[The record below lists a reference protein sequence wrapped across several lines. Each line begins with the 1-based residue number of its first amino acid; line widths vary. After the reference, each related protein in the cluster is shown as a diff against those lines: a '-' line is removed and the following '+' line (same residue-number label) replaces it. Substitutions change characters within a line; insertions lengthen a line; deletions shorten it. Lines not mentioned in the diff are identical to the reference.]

1 MSHKNAETR
10 HQKCKLEPESALKA
24 CAVIAAES
32 SQPKV
37 SLQKRKEEAKE
48 TLYLN
53 RI

>member
-10 HQKCKLEPESALKA
+10 HQKCKLQADTAPEA

-32 SQPKV
+32 STTMV
-37 SLQKRKEEAKE
+37 SLQKRKEEARE